1 MKVLP
6 FGRERYRSLSHL
18 GQEGSVQVMD
28 IMWI

>member
-1 MKVLP
+1 VVLLIR
-6 FGRERYRSLSHL
+6 RERYRSLSHL